1 MRAFQ
6 HGVSKVQLVTQG
18 WRLAGGNTH
27 GAAAAADRFTAAHD
41 ALRADPSVQ
50 FTLAP
55 PPPPP
60 APPAWLK
67 GLAHFF
73 EWLGHVLAPI
83 GRFLAWLTS
92 FMPAAPYARIL
103 LWGVICIAALAL
115 IWLIVERLRYGQW
128 RLPRRRSRAATPI
141 AIAAEEEWQ
150 PDITQGRAW
159 LEEAD
164 ALAARGLFA
173 EAVHHLLFRSIEDI
187 RKRRP
192 QVVRPALTS
201 RELAAASA
209 IPTGARDLF
218 ASIARHVERSLF
230 GGRPVNADDWQAARS
245 AYADFAIAGA
255 WKA

>member
-1 MRAFQ
+1 M
-6 HGVSKVQLVTQG
+6 
-18 WRLAGGNTH
+18 H

-41 ALRADPSVQ
+41 ALRADPAIQ

-55 PPPPP
+55 PAPPP
-60 APPAWLK
+60 APPAWLE

-73 EWLGHVLAPI
+73 RWLGHLLSPI

-103 LWGVICIAALAL
+103 LWGVILVALAFL
-115 IWLIVERLRYGQW
+115 VWLIVERIRYGQW
-128 RLPRRRSRAATPI
+128 RVARRRSRKATPVEI
-141 AIAAEEEWQ
+141 DAEEEWQ
-150 PDITQGRAW
+150 PDAAQGRAW

-164 ALAARGLFA
+164 ALAAQGLFA

-187 RKRRP
+187 RHRRP
-192 QVVRPALTS
+192 QAVRPALTS

-209 IPTGARDLF
+209 IPAGARDLF

-230 GGRPVNADDWQAARS
+230 GGRPVSADDWQAARS
-245 AYADFAIAGA
+245 AYAGFAIPGA

>member
-1 MRAFQ
+1 M
-6 HGVSKVQLVTQG
+6 
-18 WRLAGGNTH
+18 AGGNTH

-41 ALRADPSVQ
+41 ALRADSSIQ

-55 PPPPP
+55 PPAPP
-60 APPAWLK
+60 APPPWLK

-73 EWLGHVLAPI
+73 EWLGHALAPI
-83 GRFLAWLTS
+83 GRFFAWLTS

-103 LWGVICIAALAL
+103 LWGVIAVAAVAL

-128 RLPRRRSRAATPI
+128 RMLRRRARAATPV
-141 AIAAEEEWQ
+141 AIETEEEWQ
-150 PDITQGRAW
+150 PDVAQGHAW

-201 RELAAASA
+201 RELGAAAA
-209 IPTGARDLF
+209 IPASARDLF
-218 ASIARHVERSLF
+218 VSIARHVERSLF
-230 GGRPVNADDWQAARS
+230 GGRPVGADDWQAARA
-245 AYADFAIAGA
+245 AYADFALPGM

>member
-1 MRAFQ
+1 
-6 HGVSKVQLVTQG
+6 
-18 WRLAGGNTH
+18 LAGGNTQ

-41 ALRADPSVQ
+41 ALRADPTVQ

-60 APPAWLK
+60 TPPAWLK
-67 GLAHFF
+67 GLAHFL

-83 GRFLAWLTS
+83 GRFFAWLTG

-103 LWGVICIAALAL
+103 LWGVIGIAALAL

-128 RLPRRRSRAATPI
+128 RLPRRRSRAASPV
-141 AIAAEEEWQ
+141 AIETEEEWQ
-150 PDITQGRAW
+150 PDVAQGHAW

-164 ALAARGLFA
+164 ALAAKGLFA

-187 RKRRP
+187 GKRRP
-192 QVVRPALTS
+192 QLVRPALTS
-201 RELAAASA
+201 REIAAATA
-209 IPTGARDLF
+209 IPTRARDLF
-218 ASIARHVERSLF
+218 AAIARQVERSLF
-230 GGRPVNADDWQAARS
+230 GGRPIEADDWQAARA
-245 AYADFAIAGA
+245 AYADFAVPGV

>member
-1 MRAFQ
+1 M
-6 HGVSKVQLVTQG
+6 
-18 WRLAGGNTH
+18 AGGNVQ
-27 GAAAAADRFTAAHD
+27 GAAAAADRFAAAHH
-41 ALRADPSVQ
+41 ALRADPAIQ

-55 PPPPP
+55 PPAPP

-67 GLAHFF
+67 GLVHFF
-73 EWLGHVLAPI
+73 QWLGHVLAPI
-83 GRFLAWLTS
+83 GRFFAWLTS

-103 LWGVICIAALAL
+103 LWGVIGLAVAFL
-115 IWLIVERLRYGQW
+115 LWLVIERIRYGQW
-128 RLPRRRSRAATPI
+128 RLPRRRARAASPV
-141 AIAAEEEWQ
+141 AIEAEEEWQ
-150 PDITQGRAW
+150 PDIAQGRAW

-164 ALAARGLFA
+164 ALAAKGLFA
-173 EAVHHLLFRSIEDI
+173 DAVHHLLFRSIEDI
-187 RKRRP
+187 RHRRP

-209 IPTGARDLF
+209 IPAGARDLF

-230 GGRPVNADDWQAARS
+230 GGRPVDADDWQAARA

>member
-1 MRAFQ
+1 MWCLGCRPVCTVVA
-6 HGVSKVQLVTQG
+6 QG

-83 GRFLAWLTS
+83 GRFFAWLTS

-103 LWGVICIAALAL
+103 LWGVIGIAALAL

-128 RLPRRRSRAATPI
+128 RLPRRRSRAATPV
-141 AIAAEEEWQ
+141 AIEDEEQWQ
-150 PDITQGRAW
+150 PDAAQGRAW
-159 LEEAD
+159 LDEAD
-164 ALAARGLFA
+164 ALAAKGLFA

-187 RKRRP
+187 RQRRP
-192 QVVRPALTS
+192 QAVRPALTS

-209 IPTGARDLF
+209 IPSGARDLF
-218 ASIARHVERSLF
+218 ASIARHVEHSLF
-230 GGRPVNADDWQAARS
+230 GGRPVDADAWQAARA
-245 AYADFAIAGA
+245 AYADFALPKM